1 VNRRSL
7 LPVFAM
13 LLMLP
18 VSSRAASSTPQ
29 DLVLIQSGTLPII
42 LTAPHGGR
50 QAIPGVPPR
59 NVEGKPK
66 SGAGYV
72 VTVDSE
78 TDRLT
83 LAIAAEIKALTGKD
97 VYLVIARFHRRYIDA
112 NRPPAIAFDDPQAS
126 PYYDH
131 YHQTIRRFVDEVR
144 KNYRDGLLIDV
155 HGQSGF
161 PDNLVR
167 GTTNGRSVAR
177 LIARAGDPAV
187 TGPTGLFGQLE
198 HNGFRMFPENTVP
211 PSGRNE
217 DGGYSGGYTNAH
229 YGSHTAHGIDVVQ
242 FEFGSKYR
250 QKDAFGQSARSAAKS
265 IVAFHDTYLK

>member
-1 VNRRSL
+1 
-7 LPVFAM
+7 
-13 LLMLP
+13 
-18 VSSRAASSTPQ
+18 
-29 DLVLIQSGTLPII
+29 VLIQSGTLPII

-155 HGQSGF
+155 HGQSRF

-167 GTTNGRSVAR
+167 GTMNGRSVTR
-177 LIARAGDPAV
+177 LIARAGAPAI

-198 HNGFRMFPENTVP
+198 HNGFRIFPDNTVP
-211 PSGRNE
+211 PIGRNE
-217 DGGYSGGYTNAH
+217 NGGYSGGFTNAH

-250 QKDAFGQSARSAAKS
+250 QKDAVDQSARNAARA